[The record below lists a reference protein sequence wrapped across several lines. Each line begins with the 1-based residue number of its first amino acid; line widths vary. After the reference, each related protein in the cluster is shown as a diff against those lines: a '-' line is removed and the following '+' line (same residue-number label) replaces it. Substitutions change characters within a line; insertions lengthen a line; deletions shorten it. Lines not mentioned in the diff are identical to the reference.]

1 MTDLVQAEVAIASGN
16 KRVDRSGLRGAPIG
30 LWVARALV
38 LVGFLGLW
46 QIAVAAG
53 IADPAFVSTPWSVAR
68 ALWKLI
74 NSGTIWPHLR
84 TTFSEVGIAFLLS
97 VVFGLLGAVVL
108 DRSERLNSVLS
119 PYLAAFN
126 SMPRIAL
133 GPLFILWFGIDMTSK
148 IVLAASLGF
157 FIILLSTLG
166 GLRNVDRDM
175 LLMSRLFGASD
186 ARLFWY
192 VRLPWALPSV
202 FAGLKLT
209 LIYCTSG
216 AVIGEMIAAQSGLGL
231 LLQTFSGQ
239 FDIASVLAVMV
250 ILVAVVVLLTSVIEL
265 LEMRLL
271 IWSKGSTDVPG

>member
-1 MTDLVQAEVAIASGN
+1 MATPDTTARPTGTNELARSWKRLGRVATFVAILTSPIAFTFFHYQSHWAIGWSVLGTVVAVVAFRGLIDLVSRRFI
-16 KRVDRSGLRGAPIG
+16 
-30 LWVARALV
+30 
-38 LVGFLGLW
+38 
-46 QIAVAAG
+46 
-53 IADPAFVSTPWSVAR
+53 PWPS
-68 ALWKLI
+68 
-74 NSGTIWPHLR
+74 
-84 TTFSEVGIAFLLS
+84 
-97 VVFGLLGAVVL
+97 
-108 DRSERLNSVLS
+108 
-119 PYLAAFN
+119 
-126 SMPRIAL
+126 
-133 GPLFILWFGIDMTSK
+133 
-148 IVLAASLGF
+148 
-157 FIILLSTLG
+157 
-166 GLRNVDRDM
+166 
-175 LLMSRLFGASD
+175 LFGASD

>member
-1 MTDLVQAEVAIASGN
+1 MTELVDAEVAIETRNKKPYSSGY
-16 KRVDRSGLRGAPIG
+16 RGAPVRLLIER
-30 LWVARALV
+30 VLV
-38 LVGFLGLW
+38 LLGFLGLW
-46 QIAVAAG
+46 QSAVLIG
-53 IADPAFVSTPWSVAR
+53 VADPAFVSTPWAVAI
-68 ALWKLI
+68 ALWKLV
-74 NSGTIWPHLR
+74 SKGTIWPHLQ
-84 TTFSEVGIAFLLS
+84 TTFSEVGIAFVLS
-97 VVFGLLGAVVL
+97 VILGLLGAVLL
-108 DRSERLNSVLS
+108 DRSERLHSVVS

-148 IVLAASLGF
+148 IVLATSLGF

-250 ILVAVVVLLTSVIEL
+250 ILVVVVVLLTSIIDLFER
-265 LEMRLL
+265 RLL
-271 IWSKGSTDVPG
+271 IWSKGSTDVP